1 MFALLTLK
9 KFMILFGGV
18 AFFFKLINC
27 GISKTFIEI
36 LRFMHNNVRACVKT
50 NNGLTDFFSNDI
62 TDIFYLSCEP
72 RGGGGTWVR
81 FCWVCAAGLSEPPPH
96 YSLFCGQL

>member
-9 KFMILFGGV
+9 KFMILFGGM

-36 LRFMHNNVRACVKT
+36 LRFMYNNVRACVKT
-50 NNGLTDFFSNDI
+50 NNELTDFFSNDI
-62 TDIFYLSCEP
+62 TDIFHLSCEP
-72 RGGGGTWVR
+72 GGGGY
-81 FCWVCAAGLSEPPPH
+81 L
-96 YSLFCGQL
+96 GQVLLGMCRWPLRTPTQL